1 MNTRTPV
8 PAWML
13 AALPAILLAVS
24 GCQEFAVA
32 GGGYTRV
39 YGDYGYVGPWE
50 GGRVDLEGVYLA
62 PPPYQQFDRGRPEEN
77 RRRAEAPERGRG
89 PEHGASVQHPAPV
102 PRPGP
107 VEHRVPEQRP
117 APVQHPAP
125 APRAAPVGPRAPE
138 QRAAPV
144 ERPAP
149 RPIPS
154 IPNNPRPAP
163 ERGNGHTARR

>member
-1 MNTRTPV
+1 MRTRTAI

-13 AALPAILLAVS
+13 AALPAILFAVS
-24 GCQEFAVA
+24 GCQGIAVA

-50 GGRVDLEGVYLA
+50 GGRVDLQGVYLA
-62 PPPYQQFDRGRPEEN
+62 PPPYQQFDRGRQEEH
-77 RRRAEAPERGRG
+77 RRPAEAPVPERGRG
-89 PEHGASVQHPAPV
+89 PERGAFVQHQAPAPH
-102 PRPGP
+102 PGP

-117 APVQHPAP
+117 APVEH
-125 APRAAPVGPRAPE
+125 RAPE

-144 ERPAP
+144 EHPSP

-154 IPNNPRPAP
+154 IPNNPRPAR
-163 ERGNGHTARR
+163 ERGNDHTARR